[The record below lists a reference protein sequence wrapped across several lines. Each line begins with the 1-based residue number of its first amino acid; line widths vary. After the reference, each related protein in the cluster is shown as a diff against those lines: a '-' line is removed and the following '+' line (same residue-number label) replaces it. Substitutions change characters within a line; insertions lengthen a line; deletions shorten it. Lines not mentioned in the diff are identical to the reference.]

1 MNDLTQAVT
10 KNGVRIYVISLQQA
24 EQRRHSVIHQL
35 AACSYPWQFVDA
47 VRADSDIVRQSSE
60 LPTASRKW
68 HKPLR
73 GGEIACYL
81 SHQIAWRHAL
91 SHDVQH
97 ALILEDDFQLL
108 DQADSIIEL
117 LLKFNATSDI
127 IKLFGKPKRFYAL
140 QTVEQ
145 NHKEYQLCKAF
156 SLPAVTVAQWVN
168 RSALPH
174 LLQRSELLERPIDID
189 MKHYWEY
196 PLAIHQLCPAIVEE
210 ISAQLG
216 GSGITNRK
224 TGKTM
229 LVVIK
234 RLLHK
239 VIYYWNC
246 MKFYR
251 QQH

>member
-1 MNDLTQAVT
+1 MNDLTEAVT
-10 KNGVRIYVISLQQA
+10 KNGVCIYVISLQQA
-24 EQRRHSVIHQL
+24 EQRRKSVIDQL
-35 AACSYPWQFVDA
+35 TTCSYPWQFVDA
-47 VRADSDIVRQSSE
+47 ILADSLLVRQSSE
-60 LPTASRKW
+60 RPSTSSKW

-91 SHDVQH
+91 SHDVRY

-117 LLKFNATSDI
+117 LLKFDTKSDI

-140 QTVEQ
+140 QTVEH
-145 NHKEYQLCKAF
+145 NHKEYQLCKAY
-156 SLPAVTVAQWVN
+156 SLPACTVAQWVHH
-168 RSALPH
+168 SALPH
-174 LLQRSELLERPIDID
+174 LLKKSELLERPVDID

-210 ISAQLG
+210 ISTQLG
-216 GSGITNRK
+216 GSGIANRK
-224 TGKTM
+224 TGKTA

-239 VIYYWNC
+239 VFYYWNC
-246 MKFYR
+246 MKFY
-251 QQH
+251 QKNS